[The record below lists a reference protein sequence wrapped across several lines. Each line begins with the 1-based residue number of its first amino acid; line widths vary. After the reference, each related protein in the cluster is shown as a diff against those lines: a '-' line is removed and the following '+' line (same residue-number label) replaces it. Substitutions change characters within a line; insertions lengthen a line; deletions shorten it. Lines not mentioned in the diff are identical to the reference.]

1 MDSTA
6 STPHTPPAHTE
17 PLHIS
22 DEQSTALLSDTL
34 NLLGEGLP
42 NADGASGLHELERWE
57 AVLEASD
64 RPGLAKVCQEI
75 KLLRE
80 RLSAADTQAH
90 EIAEILASLGAE
102 TQKVSEEA
110 ANGYSDALHKL
121 SRVLI
126 KASNLLS
133 R

>member
-6 STPHTPPAHTE
+6 STPHNTPAPE
-17 PLHIS
+17 IRLHIS
-22 DEQSTALLSDTL
+22 DEQSSALLTDTL
-34 NLLGEGLP
+34 ALLGQGLP
-42 NADGASGLHELERWE
+42 NADGSSGLHELERWQ

-64 RPGLAKVCQEI
+64 RPGLAKTHQEV

-80 RLSAADTQAH
+80 RLQAPDTQAH

-102 TQKVSEEA
+102 TQKISEEA
-110 ANGYSDALHKL
+110 ANGYSDALHNL
-121 SRVLI
+121 SRLLI
-126 KASNLLS
+126 KAGNLLS

>member
-6 STPHTPPAHTE
+6 STPHTTPTHAE
-17 PLHIS
+17 PLHVS
-22 DEQSTALLSDTL
+22 DEQSTALLTDTL
-34 NLLGEGLP
+34 NLLGQGLP

-64 RPGLAKVCQEI
+64 RPGLAKTCQEV
-75 KLLRE
+75 KLLRQ
-80 RLSAADTQAH
+80 RLEAPDAQAH

-102 TQKVSEEA
+102 TQKVSEES
-110 ANGYSDALHKL
+110 ANGYSDSLHKL
-121 SRVLI
+121 SRLLI

>member
-6 STPHTPPAHTE
+6 STPHTPPAHEE

-22 DEQSTALLSDTL
+22 DEQSTALLTDTL
-34 NLLGEGLP
+34 NLLGQGLP

-57 AVLEASD
+57 LVLEASD
-64 RPGLAKVCQEI
+64 RPGLAKIHQDI

-80 RLSAADTQAH
+80 RLSASDTQSH
-90 EIAEILASLGAE
+90 EVAEILASLGAE

-110 ANGYSDALHKL
+110 ANGYSDSLHKL

>member
-6 STPHTPPAHTE
+6 ATPHPNPAHEE
-17 PLHIS
+17 PLHVS
-22 DEQSTALLSDTL
+22 DEQSAALLTDTL
-34 NLLGEGLP
+34 TLLGEGLP
-42 NADGASGLHELERWE
+42 NADGSSGLHELERWE

-64 RPGLAKVCQEI
+64 RPGLAKTCQEI
-75 KLLRE
+75 KLLRQ
-80 RLSAADTQAH
+80 RLESSDAQAH

-110 ANGYSDALHKL
+110 ANGYSDPLHKL
-121 SRVLI
+121 SRLLI
-126 KASNLLS
+126 KAGNLLS

>member
-6 STPHTPPAHTE
+6 PTPHAAHTPAV

-22 DEQSTALLSDTL
+22 DEQSTALLTDTL
-34 NLLGEGLP
+34 NLLGQGLP
-42 NADGASGLHELERWE
+42 NTDGATGLHELERWE
-57 AVLEASD
+57 MVLEASD
-64 RPGLAKVCQEI
+64 RPGLAKICQEI

-80 RLSAADTQAH
+80 RLESSDTQAH
-90 EIAEILASLGAE
+90 EVAEILASLGAE
-102 TQKVSEEA
+102 TAKVGEES
-110 ANGYSDALHKL
+110 ANGYSDALHNL

>member
-6 STPHTPPAHTE
+6 PTPHTNPARTE
-17 PLHIS
+17 PLHVS
-22 DEQSTALLSDTL
+22 DEQSTALLTDTL
-34 NLLGEGLP
+34 NLLGQGLP
-42 NADGASGLHELERWE
+42 NADGTSGLHELERWE

-64 RPGLAKVCQEI
+64 RPGLAKTCQEI
-75 KLLRE
+75 KLLRQ
-80 RLSAADTQAH
+80 RLEAPDAQAH

-102 TQKVSEEA
+102 TQKVSEES
-110 ANGYSDALHKL
+110 ANGYADSLHKL
-121 SRVLI
+121 SRLLI

>member
-6 STPHTPPAHTE
+6 STPHTTPAHEE

-22 DEQSTALLSDTL
+22 DEQSTALLTDTL
-34 NLLGEGLP
+34 SLLSEGLP
-42 NADGASGLHELERWE
+42 NSDGASGLRELERWE
-57 AVLEASD
+57 MVLEASD
-64 RPGLAKVCQEI
+64 RPGLAKTCQEI

-80 RLSAADTQAH
+80 RLEAPDTQAH

-110 ANGYSDALHKL
+110 ANGYSDSLHKL

>member
-22 DEQSTALLSDTL
+22 DEQSTALLTDTL
-34 NLLGEGLP
+34 GLLGEGLP
-42 NADGASGLHELERWE
+42 NSDGASGLRELERWE
-57 AVLEASD
+57 VVLEASD
-64 RPGLAKVCQEI
+64 RPGLAKTCQEI
-75 KLLRE
+75 KLLRQ
-80 RLSAADTQAH
+80 RLGSSDAQAH

-102 TQKVSEEA
+102 TAKVGEES
-110 ANGYSDALHKL
+110 ANGYSEVLHQL
-121 SRVLI
+121 SRQLI
-126 KASNLLS
+126 KAGNMLS